1 MTALRE
7 FHRTTGTNE
16 QTVNIGDV
24 VQIHDD
30 VPRNQW
36 KLAVIEGV
44 NRGDDGYIR
53 SVTVRTANG
62 RTNRPIARLY
72 PLEVSADEHP
82 TVSTDDGAEGPSQ
95 EETEQRDDHD
105 DEDDSDTRGQQP
117 VRMAMVKARDQV
129 AEWSRILRRPPED
142 VEDN

>member
-1 MTALRE
+1 MIDRQGVLLQHFQSRWKKEYLTALRE

-44 NRGDDGYIR
+44 NRRDG
-53 SVTVRTANG
+53 
-62 RTNRPIARLY
+62 
-72 PLEVSADEHP
+72 
-82 TVSTDDGAEGPSQ
+82 
-95 EETEQRDDHD
+95 TER
-105 DEDDSDTRGQQP
+105 
-117 VRMAMVKARDQV
+117 
-129 AEWSRILRRPPED
+129 
-142 VEDN
+142 